1 MFEIISLVML
11 VLACLAMFAG
21 PIMAIIFDS

>member
-11 VLACLAMFAG
+11 VLACLSMILG